1 MPADCKRRAERAH
14 EVTEAPVEQTANP
27 AADTALNYLT
37 PAERE
42 RLNIDSW
49 EPSLL
54 RQLLEAE
61 NRLPRKR

>member
-1 MPADCKRRAERAH
+1 MAARKRRSAPAEQAQESR
-14 EVTEAPVEQTANP
+14 VEN
-27 AADTALNYLT
+27 AAASTDDTAHNYLT
-37 PAERE
+37 PVERE
-42 RLNIDSW
+42 RLSIDSW